1 LSISF
6 NGKPQAEAKVSN
18 DVTSLPLNYWIS
30 KPPGNAQPLG
40 ASNWEKQIS
49 RR

>member
-6 NGKPQAEAKVSN
+6 NGKPQAEAKVNN
-18 DVTSLPLNYWIS
+18 DGSGLPLNYWIS
-30 KPPGNAQPLG
+30 KPPGNGQPLR